1 MRALLSMIEELL
13 DKQAEVV
20 YAPYHRADIRNS
32 LADVSK
38 ARRLLGWEP
47 QIALK
52 EGLQKLIDWYLA
64 ERSWASQVITE

>member
-1 MRALLSMIEELL
+1 MRELLSMIEELL
-13 DKQAEVV
+13 DKKAEVV

-47 QIALK
+47 QVALK
-52 EGLQKLIDWYLA
+52 EGLQNLIEWYLA